1 MKSEK
6 PETNTLSEQEALEL
20 IARVFD
26 RNMRRMNFVR
36 GELFIVW
43 GALAALT
50 ALAEYALLR
59 WTGSP
64 QVLWSALI
72 PFTACYLFTIGQS
85 RRKGIVRTGFDDL
98 LLLIWGFPAMT
109 AFASAAYAIINPE
122 NTLNPAGIAQL
133 LFSGAL
139 MVTSEFFRGK
149 GSNQSGSFAA
159 LVGLGMASFI
169 ATFTFT
175 FRTPFDLISGEWLL
189 QLALWCT
196 LLVLL
201 PGVILRHIARKPCS
215 RS

>member
-26 RNMRRMNFVR
+26 RNMRRMNFVS
-36 GELFIVW
+36 GELFIAW

-59 WTGSP
+59 WTGTP
-64 QVLWSALI
+64 QVLWSAII
-72 PFTACYLFTIGQS
+72 PFTACYLFTVGRN

-98 LLLIWGFPAMT
+98 LLLVWGFPAMT
-109 AFASAAYAIINPE
+109 ALASVAYAVITPE
-122 NTLNPAGIAQL
+122 NTVNPAGIVQL

-196 LLVLL
+196 LLVML
-201 PGVILRHIARKPCS
+201 PGFILRHIARKPCS

>member
-59 WTGSP
+59 WTGTP
-64 QVLWSALI
+64 QVLWSAII
-72 PFTACYLFTIGQS
+72 PFTACYLFTVGRN

-109 AFASAAYAIINPE
+109 ALASAAYAIINPE

-133 LFSGAL
+133 FFSGAL
-139 MVTSEFFRGK
+139 LVTAEFFRGK
-149 GSNQSGSFAA
+149 GSNHSGSFAA
-159 LVGLGMASFI
+159 LVGLGTAGFI
-169 ATFTFT
+169 AAFTFT
-175 FRTPFDLISGEWLL
+175 FSSPFDLASGNWLL

-196 LLVLL
+196 LLVML
-201 PGVILRHIARKPCS
+201 PGFILRHIARKPCS